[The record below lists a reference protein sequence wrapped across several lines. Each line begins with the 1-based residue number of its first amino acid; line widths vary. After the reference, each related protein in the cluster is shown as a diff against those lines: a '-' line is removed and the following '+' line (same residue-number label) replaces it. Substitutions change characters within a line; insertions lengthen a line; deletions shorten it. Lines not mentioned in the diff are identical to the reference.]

1 MDSGT
6 IFLSIPLVGME
17 IVRPKGTSEQVY
29 ELPGSFLDGLAFLY
43 YIGLFLFSREEMKE

>member
-1 MDSGT
+1 MSSLNLWEAS
-6 IFLSIPLVGME
+6 FFAVNSC
-17 IVRPKGTSEQVY
+17 VRPKGTSEQVY